1 MREWAWLKSP
11 KTALKPNKT
20 KKNETVSKIESSLD
34 KLFAKLVQ
42 IKDVGIARLCA
53 LWKKYSPQ
61 ANRYIS
67 QLKKI
72 DYATAKAFVIRFR
85 WRILLVLIVLYA
97 GSKTYDYFFPASGK
111 SGGPITVSTIVVEKK
126 DIPLIMEASGTIVSA
141 SIVDIRP
148 MVTNTVAKIEIKDG
162 QEIKAGDLLFV
173 LDDRNDKAN
182 YEKLKALA
190 DDAQKQYLRAK
201 ELVAK
206 NFISKAGLETTLA
219 NAKSAQ
225 AAARAAEVQLS
236 FDYIR
241 SPIDGRAGIINVFPG
256 SLVQASNVVTTAT
269 SSTATSSVGSMVTIT
284 QLNPI
289 NVQFVIPEK
298 DIPIML
304 ENQLDGDAMSV
315 KVTVGE
321 SGKKTYEGK
330 VLVID
335 NQVDPSIAAVRVKA
349 QIPNDSK
356 TLLPGQFAR
365 VSLVAS
371 TLKDALAIPSQAVVI
386 NPRGKLVYVVDKD
399 GKAESKPVKVVYEYQ
414 GSSIVTGIEAGDR
427 VVVEGKQNLRPGS
440 KVLEAKSTPASAPNS
455 APAATPAPTTAPATP
470 STTDKKWRSPN
481 YVFGVQ

>member
-1 MREWAWLKSP
+1 M
-11 KTALKPNKT
+11 
-20 KKNETVSKIESSLD
+20 SKIETIANQLLN
-34 KLFAKLVQ
+34 KLLALKNWGLAK
-42 IKDVGIARLCA
+42 LCA
-53 LWKKYSPQ
+53 LWGKYSPHLK
-61 ANRYIS
+61 
-67 QLKKI
+67 QLDFAKV
-72 DYATAKAFVIRFR
+72 KAFILKYK
-85 WRILLVLIVLYA
+85 WRILSILIVLYA
-97 GSKTYDYFFPASGK
+97 LSKAYDYFFPAADK
-111 SGGPITVSTIVVEKK
+111 AGGPITVTSIIVEKK
-126 DIPLIMEASGTIVSA
+126 EVPLIIEATGTIVSN

-148 MVTNTVAKIEIKDG
+148 MVTNTVAKIHIKDG
-162 QEIKAGDLLFV
+162 QEVKAGDLLFT

-190 DDAQKQYLRAK
+190 DDAEKQYLRAK

-206 NFISKAGLETTLA
+206 NFISKAGLETSGA

-298 DIPIML
+298 DIPTLL
-304 ENQLDGDAMSV
+304 ENQLDGEPLKV
-315 KVTVGE
+315 KVTVGD
-321 SGKKTYEGK
+321 SSKRTYEGK

-349 QIPNDSK
+349 QIPNDAM

-365 VSLVAS
+365 ISLVANDI
-371 TLKDALAIPSQAVVI
+371 KDALTVPSQAVVM
-386 NPRGKLVYVVDKD
+386 NPRGKFLYTLDKD
-399 GKAESKPVKVVYEYQ
+399 GKASSVPIKVVYEYL
-414 GSSIVTGIEAGDR
+414 GTSVVTGIQAGDR

-440 KVLEAKSTPASAPNS
+440 KTRQAESTEATQTQSSATEASST
-455 APAATPAPTTAPATP
+455 TTATP
-470 STTDKKWRSPN
+470 SATPTATDKK
-481 YVFGVQ
+481 

>member
-1 MREWAWLKSP
+1 
-11 KTALKPNKT
+11 
-20 KKNETVSKIESSLD
+20 VSKIESSLD
-34 KLFAKLVQ
+34 KAVAKLVQ
-42 IKDVGIARLCA
+42 YKNIGKARLCA
-53 LWKKYSPQ
+53 LWQQHSPRL
-61 ANRYIS
+61 N
-67 QLKKI
+67 QLKQL
-72 DYATAKAFVIRFR
+72 DYATVKSFAVKFK
-85 WRILLVLIVLYA
+85 WRILLVLIILYA
-97 GSKTYDYFFPASGK
+97 GSKAYDYFFPASEK
-111 SGGPITVSTIVVEKK
+111 SGGPVTITSVVVEKK
-126 DIPLIMEASGTIVSA
+126 DVPLIIESTGTIVSS

-148 MVTNTVAKIEIKDG
+148 MVTNTVAKIEVKDG
-162 QEIKAGDLLFV
+162 QEVKAGDLLFV

-201 ELVAK
+201 ELVSK
-206 NFISKAGLETTLA
+206 NFISKAALETTLA

-225 AAARAAEVQLS
+225 AAARSAEVQLS
-236 FDYIR
+236 FDYIK
-241 SPIDGRAGIINVFPG
+241 SPIDGRAGIVNVFPG
-256 SLVQASNVVTTAT
+256 SLVQASNIVSTAT

-304 ENQLDGDAMSV
+304 ENQLDGEAMTV
-315 KVTVGE
+315 KVAVGD

-349 QIPNDSK
+349 QIPNDDK

-365 VSLVAS
+365 VSLVAN

-386 NPRGKLVYVVDKD
+386 NARGKMVYVVDKD
-399 GKAESKPVKVVYEYQ
+399 GKAVSKPIKVVYEYL
-414 GSSIVTGIEAGDR
+414 GSTVVTGIEAGDR

-440 KVLEAKSTPASAPNS
+440 KVREAKNPS
-455 APAATPAPTTAPATP
+455 PATP
-470 STTDKKWRSPN
+470 SAPEKK
-481 YVFGVQ
+481 

>member
-1 MREWAWLKSP
+1 M
-11 KTALKPNKT
+11 
-20 KKNETVSKIESSLD
+20 SKIESSLD
-34 KLFAKLVQ
+34 QLFAKLVQ
-42 IKDVGIARLCA
+42 IKNIGKARLCA
-53 LWKKYSPQ
+53 LWKQYSPHL
-61 ANRYIS
+61 S
-67 QLKKI
+67 KLKTI
-72 DYATAKAFVIRFR
+72 DYATAKSFVIQFK
-85 WRILLVLIVLYA
+85 WRILLVLIVLYV
-97 GSKTYDYFFPASGK
+97 GGKTYDYFFPSSNK
-111 SGGPITVSTIVVEKK
+111 SGGPVTVSSIVVEKR
-126 DIPLIMEASGTIVSA
+126 DVPLIIDATGTIVSA

-148 MVTNTVAKIEIKDG
+148 MVTNTVAKIEVKDG
-162 QEIKAGDLLFV
+162 QEVNVGDLLFT

-219 NAKSAQ
+219 NSKSAQ

-241 SPIDGRAGIINVFPG
+241 SPIDGRAGIVNVFPG
-256 SLVQASNVVTTAT
+256 SLVQASNVVSTAT
-269 SSTATSSVGSMVTIT
+269 NSTATSSVGSMVTIT

-304 ENQLDGDAMSV
+304 ENQLDGDAMAV

-321 SGKKTYEGK
+321 SGQKTYNGK

-349 QIPNDSK
+349 QIPNDDK
-356 TLLPGQFAR
+356 MLLPGQFAR
-365 VSLVAS
+365 VSLIAN
-371 TLKDALAIPSQAVVI
+371 TLKDALSIPSQAVVI
-386 NPRGKLVYVVDKD
+386 NPRGKLVYVIDQD
-399 GKAESKPVKVVYEYQ
+399 GKAVSKPVKVVYEYQ
-414 GSSIVTGIEAGDR
+414 GSSVVTGIEAGDR

-440 KVLEAKSTPASAPNS
+440 KVREAKSGTPL
-455 APAATPAPTTAPATP
+455 TP
-470 STTDKKWRSPN
+470 STTQK
-481 YVFGVQ
+481 

>member
-1 MREWAWLKSP
+1 M
-11 KTALKPNKT
+11 
-20 KKNETVSKIESSLD
+20 SKIEASLD
-34 KLFAKLVQ
+34 QLFAKLVQ
-42 IKDVGIARLCA
+42 LKNVAKARLCT
-53 LWKKYSPQ
+53 LWQKYSPQ
-61 ANRYIS
+61 LER
-67 QLKKI
+67 LKSWLKTI
-72 DYATAKAFVIRFR
+72 DYATVKALVIQFK

-97 GSKTYDYFFPASGK
+97 GSKTYDYFFPASDRA
-111 SGGPITVSTIVVEKK
+111 GGPVTITSVVVEKK
-126 DIPLIMEASGTIVSA
+126 DVPLIIEATGTIVSA

-148 MVTNTVAKIEIKDG
+148 MVTNTVAKIEVKDG
-162 QEIKAGDLLFV
+162 QEVKAGDLLFI

-206 NFISKAGLETTLA
+206 NFISKAGLETSLA
-219 NAKSAQ
+219 NSKSAQ

-241 SPIDGRAGIINVFPG
+241 SPIDGRAGIVNVFPG
-256 SLVQASNVVTTAT
+256 SLVQASNIVSTAT

-304 ENQLDGDAMSV
+304 ENQLDGSAMSV
-315 KVTVGE
+315 RVTVGE
-321 SGKKTYEGK
+321 SGKRSYEGK
-330 VLVID
+330 VIVID

-349 QIPNDSK
+349 QIPNDDK
-356 TLLPGQFAR
+356 TLLPGEFAR
-365 VSLVAS
+365 VSLIAN
-371 TLKDALAIPSQAVVI
+371 TLKDALSIPSQAVVI

-399 GKAESKPVKVVYEYQ
+399 GKAASKPIKVVYEYQ
-414 GSSIVTGIEAGDR
+414 GNTVITGIETGDR

-440 KVLEAKSTPASAPNS
+440 KVREAKTNS
-455 APAATPAPTTAPATP
+455 PATP
-470 STTDKKWRSPN
+470 SATDKKWHSPS
-481 YVFGVQ
+481 YVFGAP

>member
-1 MREWAWLKSP
+1 
-11 KTALKPNKT
+11 
-20 KKNETVSKIESSLD
+20 
-34 KLFAKLVQ
+34 
-42 IKDVGIARLCA
+42 
-53 LWKKYSPQ
+53 
-61 ANRYIS
+61 
-67 QLKKI
+67 
-72 DYATAKAFVIRFR
+72 
-85 WRILLVLIVLYA
+85 
-97 GSKTYDYFFPASGK
+97 
-111 SGGPITVSTIVVEKK
+111 
-126 DIPLIMEASGTIVSA
+126 
-141 SIVDIRP
+141 VDIRP
-148 MVTNTVAKIEIKDG
+148 MVTNTVAKIEVKDG
-162 QEIKAGDLLFV
+162 QEVKAGDLLFV

-225 AAARAAEVQLS
+225 AAARSAEVQLS

-241 SPIDGRAGIINVFPG
+241 SPIDGRAGIVNVFPG
-256 SLVQASNVVTTAT
+256 SLVQASNVVTTST
-269 SSTATSSVGSMVTIT
+269 NSTATSSVGSMVTIT

-298 DIPIML
+298 DIPVML
-304 ENQLDGDAMSV
+304 ENQLDGEAMAV

-349 QIPNDSK
+349 QIPNADK

-365 VSLVAS
+365 VSLIAS
-371 TLKDALAIPSQAVVI
+371 ALKDALAIPSQAVVI
-386 NPRGKLVYVVDKD
+386 NPRGKLVYVIDKD
-399 GKAESKPVKVVYEYQ
+399 GKAVSKPVKVVYEYQ
-414 GSSIVTGIEAGDR
+414 GTSVVTGIEAGDR

-440 KVLEAKSTPASAPNS
+440 KVREAKSQAPASAPAGPS
-455 APAATPAPTTAPATP
+455 AAPATP
-470 STTDKKWRSPN
+470 TPTDKK
-481 YVFGVQ
+481 